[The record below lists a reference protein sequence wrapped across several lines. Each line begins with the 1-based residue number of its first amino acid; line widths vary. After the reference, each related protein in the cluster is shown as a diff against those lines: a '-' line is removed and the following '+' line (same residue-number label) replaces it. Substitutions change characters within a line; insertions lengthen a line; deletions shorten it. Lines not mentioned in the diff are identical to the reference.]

1 MAAGAAR
8 SGVKGAAPAAAE
20 AARLSLA
27 VAVRP
32 GDGLGF
38 RLAGATV
45 EEVPPGGEAAAFRRL
60 VSDPHA
66 GVLAV
71 EEQLLAAV
79 PARVLRRARER
90 GLPVILP
97 FALPRRLGEEGRGRA
112 YVAAL
117 IRRAIGYGVKLGGGG
132 T

>member
-1 MAAGAAR
+1 MAWTPASGAA
-8 SGVKGAAPAAAE
+8 SGAGQGSLA
-20 AARLSLA
+20 LA

-45 EEVPPGGEAAAFRRL
+45 EEVAPGTEVAAFRRL
-60 VSDPHA
+60 LGDPRA
-66 GVLAV
+66 GILAV
-71 EEQLLAAV
+71 EEELLRAA
-79 PARVLRRARER
+79 PERLLRRARER

-97 FALPRRLGEEGRGRA
+97 FALPRTLAEEGRGRA

-132 T
+132 AP